1 MYIHVWS
8 TDDGKLL
15 KRVTND
21 IYASRIAW
29 NPKGTADFMVI
40 TWSHHS
46 SNLIIWGSQTPFIG
60 TLTVSLICALQFFI
74 IYKQDKRMSCIAM
87 LPSSVA
93 LLNTQT

>member
-1 MYIHVWS
+1 MWS
-8 TDDGKLL
+8 TKEGIHLKRIKNDGDDDG
-15 KRVTND
+15 
-21 IYASRIAW
+21 IAW